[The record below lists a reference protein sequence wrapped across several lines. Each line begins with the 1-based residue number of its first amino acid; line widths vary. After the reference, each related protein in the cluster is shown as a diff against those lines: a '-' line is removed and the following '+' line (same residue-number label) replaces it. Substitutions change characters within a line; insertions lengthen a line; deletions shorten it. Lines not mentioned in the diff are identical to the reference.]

1 MPELSRFL
9 GIVIVMY
16 YNDHAPPHFHAKYRE
31 DEITVDIFNG
41 SVEGRFPRRAL
52 QLTLEWYNLH
62 RNELAENW
70 ELARA
75 RKPLRPIDP
84 LE

>member
-16 YNDHAPPHFHAKYRE
+16 YNDHAPPHFHARYGAF
-31 DEITVDIFNG
+31 EITVRLADG
-41 SVEGRFPRRAL
+41 SVEGRFPGRAL
-52 QLTLEWYNLH
+52 GHVLEWYNLH
-62 RNELAENW
+62 RAELDQAW
-70 ELARA
+70 HLARE
-75 RKPLRPIDP
+75 RRPLGRIAP